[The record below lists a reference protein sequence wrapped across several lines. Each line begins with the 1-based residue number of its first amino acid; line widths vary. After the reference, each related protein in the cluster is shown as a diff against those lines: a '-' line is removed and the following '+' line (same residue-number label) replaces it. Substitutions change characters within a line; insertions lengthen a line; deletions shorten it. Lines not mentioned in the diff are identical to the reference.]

1 MTRLLSV
8 TGGAVLLL
16 SLMVMP
22 SQAALQVFNQD
33 FLWDTTNG
41 IYWSRNTDLR
51 GFAMNGGPT
60 LSWIDAL
67 NAGGDP
73 ANNPSGHSAWRLPS
87 YDEMAVMYNDYY
99 GVYRA
104 NLINPDPSYD
114 DSVLQDNAG
123 NLIILSGG
131 YWATPFEDPWGIGFL
146 NGWEFNFLDS
156 QIIPED
162 FGGNFAWLV
171 TDIEPASVP
180 TPIPGSLWLMTS
192 GFMGLVA
199 FRRRLAD

>member
-22 SQAALQVFNQD
+22 SQAALSVFNQD
-33 FLWDTTNG
+33 FLWDDTNG
-41 IYWSRNTDLR
+41 IYWSRDTDLR
-51 GFAMNGGPT
+51 GRILNGGPT
-60 LSWIDAL
+60 LSWIDEL
-67 NAGGDP
+67 NAGTHP
-73 ANNPSGHSAWRLPS
+73 ANNPPGHTAWRLPS
-87 YDEMAVMYNDYY
+87 YDEMWVMYNDYY
-99 GVYRA
+99 GAYLNDHSYA
-104 NLINPDPSYD
+104 NELEGRN
-114 DSVLQDNAG
+114 G

-156 QIIPED
+156 QIIPND

-180 TPIPGSLWLMTS
+180 TPIPGSLWLVAS

-199 FRRRLAD
+199 WRRKMDH